1 MPFLIVPL
9 HGHMDQS
16 LVTYGWLAASA
27 RVVDHASSPHCASL
41 TIKHERVSLA
51 PASG

>member
-16 LVTYGWLAASA
+16 LVTLAASV

-41 TIKHERVSLA
+41 TIKHEPVSLA
-51 PASG
+51 TASG